1 MRRLTPEILMVAEAN
16 VGNWKVTSAVLAGGA
31 GNCMNTGMAAPA
43 SMLGRPVVVS
53 GRPSVS
59 RST

>member
-1 MRRLTPEILMVAEAN
+1 MEAEAKP
-16 VGNWKVTSAVLAGGA
+16 GSWKSTSVVLLGGD
-31 GNCMNTGMAAPA
+31 GNCMNTGMDSPDFNV
-43 SMLGRPVVVS
+43 GKPVVVS